1 MRSLRVSF
9 IVAAVTVG
17 LSWAPATAAA
27 DPIEPNTS
35 PAAVENALQPAGSLL
50 TDEPSYEEWIA
61 DVVPVAEEAKA
72 YLEERLP
79 TTGNPAVVFDI
90 DNTTLETHYNFGLF
104 RVPALDPMLE
114 VAQLAE
120 ERGAAI
126 FFVTG
131 RPGFLQPITWPNLIS
146 EGYTVDGLYQ
156 TDLLDVFDLQAY
168 KTAARADIES
178 QGYTIVANIGNNASD
193 LGGGHAERTFKL
205 PDYDGALS

>member
-1 MRSLRVSF
+1 M
-9 IVAAVTVG
+9 
-17 LSWAPATAAA
+17 SWAPATAVA
-27 DPIEPNTS
+27 DPVAPNPS
-35 PAAVENALQPAGSLL
+35 PAAVQNSLQPTGSLFGN
-50 TDEPSYEEWIA
+50 EPSYDEWIA
-61 DVVPVAEEAKA
+61 DVVPVADEAKA
-72 YLEERLP
+72 YLEQRLP
-79 TTGNPAVVFDI
+79 STDNPAVVFDI

-104 RVPALDPMLE
+104 RVPAIDPMLE

-131 RPGFLQPITWPNLIS
+131 RPGFLQPITRPNLIS

-156 TDLLDVFDLQAY
+156 TGLLDVFNLQKY

-178 QGYTIVANIGNNASD
+178 EGYTIVANIGNNASD
-193 LGGGHAERTFKL
+193 LAGGHAERTFKL